1 VCVVVLVTPSL
12 TFVLFGSLREGVSVT
27 DKASQLPGYLSDTF
41 LHLDFGYAPKFH
53 EARGRVLLDTM
64 PVDIALLIG
73 SLVCGVAIGLAAG
86 LVGGAR
92 RRSATDRALAMGSA
106 IGMSMPVYWFSSIVL
121 VLFAPQSGYLLQIPF
136 LSWYGGYVPFA
147 DSPLR
152 WLQSLW
158 VPWLVLAAPLAAMCH
173 RMTRASIAEALDEDF
188 IRTARAKGVTEKRV
202 MRRHALRA
210 ALPPVLGLVSV
221 NVALM
226 VTNVVLIEPAFQL
239 PGFFR
244 QADIGQF
251 RGDLT
256 HVPSLEVVQALVLEA
271 AVLISVTMFLADLV
285 RAKIDPRAGTQS

>member
-1 VCVVVLVTPSL
+1 VVITPSL
-12 TFVLFGSLREGVSVT
+12 TFVVLGALQNGVTVL
-27 DKASQLPGYLSDTF
+27 DQASRLPGYLDDTF
-41 LHLDFGYAPKFH
+41 LHLSLGPAPPVFQKSLH
-53 EARGRVLLDTM
+53 DLVLDGL
-64 PVDIALLIG
+64 PVDVALLFG
-73 SLVCGVAIGLAAG
+73 GTVCGIAIGLATG
-86 LVGGAR
+86 VTTGGR
-92 RRSATDRALAMGSA
+92 RRSKTDRALAIGSA
-106 IGMSMPVYWFSSIVL
+106 FAISAPVYWFGFIVL
-121 VLFAPQSGYLLQIPF
+121 TLFAPQSGSLVQIPF
-136 LSWYGGYVPFA
+136 VSWYGGYVPFGEE
-147 DSPLR
+147 PLR

-221 NVALM
+221 NMALM
-226 VTNVVLIEPAFQL
+226 VTNVVLIEPAFRL

-251 RGDLT
+251 RGEQS

-271 AVLISVTMFLADLV
+271 ALLIAVTMFLADLL
-285 RAKIDPRAGTQS
+285 RARIDPRAGARS

>member
-1 VCVVVLVTPSL
+1 
-12 TFVLFGSLREGVSVT
+12 
-27 DKASQLPGYLSDTF
+27 LS
-41 LHLDFGYAPKFH
+41 
-53 EARGRVLLDTM
+53 
-64 PVDIALLIG
+64 IG
-73 SLVCGVAIGLAAG
+73 
-86 LVGGAR
+86 
-92 RRSATDRALAMGSA
+92 TALAMSA
-106 IGMSMPVYWFSSIVL
+106 PVYWFGFVVL
-121 VLFAPQSGYLLQIPF
+121 TLFAPQSGSLVQIPF
-136 LSWYGGYVPFA
+136 VSWYGGYVPFGE
-147 DSPLR
+147 DPLR

-173 RMTRASIAEALDEDF
+173 RMTRASIAEVLDEDF

-226 VTNVVLIEPAFQL
+226 LTNVVLIEPAFQL

-271 AVLISVTMFLADLV
+271 ALLIAVTMFLADLV
-285 RAKIDPRAGTQS
+285 RAKIDPRAGTRT